1 MVGAVIAALAV
12 LVVAV
17 CWFWLRLRA
26 LGQRIGSFPCAIRTP
41 SGWTSGIACY
51 GAAELRWYRVVS
63 LSPRPRY
70 VWDRNV
76 FAILGPA
83 QPIDSDQ
90 GPGSAGSAGRVREVG
105 WSRSSAG
112 SAPVRTA
119 SSPWPSRPGRT
130 RAWPR
135 GWSPPRPGPVCP
147 GRCCSGAAAGVP
159 TPPKEVT

>member
-1 MVGAVIAALAV
+1 MVGAVIVALAALV
-12 LVVAV
+12 VVAG
-17 CWFWLRLRA
+17 WFWLRLRA

-90 GPGSAGSAGRVREVG
+90 GPGVGGQRRPGARGRLVEVECRVSPGPDGVVSLAVSSGTYAGLASWLE
-105 WSRSSAG
+105 
-112 SAPVRTA
+112 SAPPGAGLPRTLL
-119 SSPWPSRPGRT
+119 
-130 RAWPR
+130 
-135 GWSPPRPGPVCP
+135 
-147 GRCCSGAAAGVP
+147 
-159 TPPKEVT
+159 